1 MTEITKETLERI
13 MREVY
18 AVEIPDERL
27 KVISRVVSQ
36 TLEALQKS
44 SDVELEGMEPASVYN
59 ASEA

>member
-1 MTEITKETLERI
+1 MTKITKETLERI

-18 AVEIPDERL
+18 ALEIPDERL

-44 SDVELEGMEPASVYN
+44 SDVELEGIEPASVYN

>member
-1 MTEITKETLERI
+1 MAEITKETLERI
-13 MREVY
+13 IREVY

-44 SDVELEGMEPASVYN
+44 SEVELEGIEPASVYN